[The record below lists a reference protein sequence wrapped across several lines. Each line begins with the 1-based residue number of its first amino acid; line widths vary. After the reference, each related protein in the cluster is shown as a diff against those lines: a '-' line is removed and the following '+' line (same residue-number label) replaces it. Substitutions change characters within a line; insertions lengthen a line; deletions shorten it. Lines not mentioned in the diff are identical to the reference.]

1 MKISVIVAVYNR
13 LEYLKNILL
22 ALEAQIE
29 KPYEV
34 IIADDGSYEDLEK
47 AITKI
52 LPQLSYKLKHVYQ
65 QDIGFRLSRSRNN
78 AVRFSEGELLLFL
91 DQDILFDNHFIKN
104 IKEIIKEG
112 LVIKMDA
119 VSLKEKETEKIKIE
133 LNNQKKF
140 DYKIIDKY
148 VTKDE
153 KKIIKKKYQKDII
166 RNLLYNLNFAK
177 RGAKIIGLGIGIFK
191 KNFIELNGFDENYIG
206 WGYEDDDLC
215 NRIYC
220 YGLKVVPFNYE
231 NILVHMYHGE
241 DTTKK
246 TSLNEKYYYKR
257 KDEIFGKR
265 DYKCEY
271 GYDNPKDKDECKIKL
286 IK

>member
-22 ALEAQIE
+22 ALESQIE
-29 KPYEV
+29 KPFEV
-34 IIADDGSYEDLEK
+34 IIADDGSSENLEK
-47 AITKI
+47 VIEKI
-52 LPQLSYKLKHVYQ
+52 IPQISYRLKHVYQ

-78 AVRFSEGELLLFL
+78 AIKFSEGEFLLFL
-91 DQDILFDNHFIKN
+91 DQDILFDNFFIKN
-104 IKEIIKEG
+104 IKEVIKEG
-112 LVIKMDA
+112 IVIKMDA
-119 VSLKEKETEKIKIE
+119 ISLNEKETEKIKIE
-133 LNNQKKF
+133 LGRQKKF
-140 DYKIIDKY
+140 DYKIIEKY
-148 VTKDE
+148 ITKDE
-153 KKIIKKKYQKDII
+153 KKIIEKKYKKDII
-166 RNLLYNLNFAK
+166 KNLLYNLNLAK

-191 KNFIELNGFDENYIG
+191 KNLIELNGFDENYIG

-220 YGLKVVPFNYE
+220 YGLKVIPLNYK

-241 DTTKK
+241 DITKK
-246 TSLNEKYYYKR
+246 ISLNEKYYYKR
-257 KDEIFGKR
+257 KDEIFRKK

-271 GYDNPKDKDECKIKL
+271 GYDNSKDKDECKIKI